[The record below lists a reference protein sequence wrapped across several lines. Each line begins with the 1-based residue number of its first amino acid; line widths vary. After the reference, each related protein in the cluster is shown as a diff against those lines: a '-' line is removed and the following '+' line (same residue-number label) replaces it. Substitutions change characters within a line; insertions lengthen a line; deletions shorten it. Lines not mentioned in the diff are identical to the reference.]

1 MSKSDFSGLENLIG
15 GLNKMQGS
23 GAQQVVNDVL
33 NEAADVLIADTKKN
47 TPVKTGHLR
56 RSWNRTPVQSNS
68 DGASVTISNPADY
81 ASYVEYGHRTKG
93 GGGWVEGRFMF
104 TNAAE
109 KMNNGKMKRIA
120 AKHIRKRNEEI
131 FGK

>member
-68 DGASVTISNPADY
+68 E
-81 ASYVEYGHRTKG
+81 EYGHRTRG